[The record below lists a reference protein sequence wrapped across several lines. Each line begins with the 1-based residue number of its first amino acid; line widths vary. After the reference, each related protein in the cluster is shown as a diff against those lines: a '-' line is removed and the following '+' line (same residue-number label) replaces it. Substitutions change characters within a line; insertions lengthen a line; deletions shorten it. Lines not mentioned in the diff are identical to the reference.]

1 MWDLTVSFEK
11 TGQKL
16 WSLSGANGNADIHTH
31 TQTDTQTDRH
41 TDKHS
46 SDFMSVQW
54 HALYWTDNNN
64 IWKHCKIKTV
74 IGDQ

>member
-1 MWDLTVSFEK
+1 MRTY
-11 TGQKL
+11 
-16 WSLSGANGNADIHTH
+16 TH